1 MNPNRY
7 PFPFFF
13 ALNVDDYGGL
23 VCDPAGPG
31 FDGTNTSSPIT
42 AALNSQC
49 IHTASGGYGTRERNC
64 HQNWNM
70 GNCGESQIGQRFVTT
85 CRYFDALVYDSTYV
99 SHE

>member
-1 MNPNRY
+1 MPTDSL
-7 PFPFFF
+7 FSLFV
-13 ALNVDDYGGL
+13 ALNLDECGGL

-31 FDGTNTSSPIT
+31 FDGTNTSNPTT

-70 GNCGESQIGQRFVTT
+70 GNCGESQIGQRFVNDKR
-85 CRYFDALVYDSTYV
+85 RYFFVLVDDST
-99 SHE
+99 